1 MSLEFE
7 WKPGKAAK
15 NLRKHKVSFQ
25 EAATVFADET
35 GATVYDPDHSDTEDR
50 FLTIGYSNRRR
61 LLIVSH
67 TEQDNRIRI
76 ISARPLKPSERRAY
90 EQN

>member
-7 WKPGKAAK
+7 WQPDKAAR
-15 NLRKHKVSFQ
+15 NLYKHKVSFQ

-35 GATVYDPDHSDTEDR
+35 SATVYDPDHSDEEER

-61 LLIVSH
+61 C
-67 TEQDNRIRI
+67 
-76 ISARPLKPSERRAY
+76 
-90 EQN
+90 